1 MPNLNSRPG
10 RGSGTAPPGL
20 ARDDAHHPGPGGGP
34 PFDEPP
40 AVGRPEDPVVPVEPP
55 EPPGPPEPPE
65 PPEPPDPPEP
75 PQPPEPPEPPT
86 LDAFV
91 DLLFAVFDGDA
102 NATISLDEMLAVLDP
117 EAAHRGFDRHVGRLF
132 ASVDANGDDGLDRAE
147 LESAITH
154 LDNAQDGPPEEHAP
168 GRLHASTVQLV
179 GAALRAEDM
188 PDDGG

>member
-10 RGSGTAPPGL
+10 NRSGTTPPGL
-20 ARDDAHHPGPGGGP
+20 ARDDAHHHEPGPPADHGPGGGP

-55 EPPGPPEPPE
+55 EPP
-65 PPEPPDPPEP
+65 EP
-75 PQPPEPPEPPT
+75 PQPPEPPEPPEPPT

-91 DLLFAVFDGDA
+91 DLLFSVFDGDA

-179 GAALRAEDM
+179 GLALRAEDM